1 MNALAALADP
11 TRRRI
16 VELLAERPHD
26 VAELNAHFSISQPA
40 VSRHLR
46 VLREHGLV
54 HSRPAAQ
61 RRVYSLDPTP
71 LAELDDWLARY
82 RSFWAQRLDAL
93 ELELRR
99 ARGLARGALTQDHAL
114 EQRAV
119 LAVRQIAR
127 EPCQPL
133 RERPRVRAVNQRWT

>member
-1 MNALAALADP
+1 MRAIEAIADP

-16 VELLAERPHD
+16 VELLADGERSAGEIAAQFETSRPG
-26 VAELNAHFSISQPA
+26 

-54 HSRPAAQ
+54 RSRPDAQ

-82 RSFWAQRLDAL
+82 RAFWTQRLDAL
-93 ELELRR
+93 ETELRR
-99 ARGLARGALTQDHAL
+99 SRKEDR
-114 EQRAV
+114 
-119 LAVRQIAR
+119 
-127 EPCQPL
+127 
-133 RERPRVRAVNQRWT
+133 